1 MAEDMHIELS
11 VLTSAELVLDKV
23 GPDEAEDIFTKDLRL
38 ENGVPVTEEEMVKL
52 ISHSGGNRL
61 VKSGHSIPEED
72 VAKKEGE
79 HLDNILQKAAEIVVA
94 NEKLTQA
101 SKPSRASA
109 EQQSEG
115 EGLVCSRYTLKGM
128 SIQSD

>member
-1 MAEDMHIELS
+1 MDE
-11 VLTSAELVLDKV
+11 AELVLDKV

-38 ENGVPVTEEEMVKL
+38 ENGVPVTEEEMVKKL

-61 VKSGHSIPEED
+61 VKSGHSIPEEE

-115 EGLVCSRYTLKGM
+115 EGLVCSRDTLKGM